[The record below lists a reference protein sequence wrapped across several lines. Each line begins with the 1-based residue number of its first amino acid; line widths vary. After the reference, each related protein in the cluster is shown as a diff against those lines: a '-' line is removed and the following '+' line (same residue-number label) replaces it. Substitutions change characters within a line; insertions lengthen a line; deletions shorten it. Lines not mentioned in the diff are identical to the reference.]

1 MKKFF
6 LFLFFFF
13 GALGGAAQIETLSS
27 IGSTP
32 ITSPLSEGRYVIK
45 TQGQGDTPPNAY
57 LCASA
62 TGAASAET
70 AYTTGSYGMRFVWI
84 FTQDGD
90 TWKITN
96 AKTNKQ
102 LTFESTDDNGSI
114 TLTDAGTSITLDVSG
129 TAVGLKNS
137 SDQYIDAG
145 ASGTSL
151 CTWSGGVSGSR
162 TMYIYEADV
171 TMEIIY
177 NYKYNGTQIGSQ
189 MFNLAVGDS

>member
-6 LFLFFFF
+6 LFLCALC
-13 GALGGAAQIETLSS
+13 GALGGAAQIETLSG
-27 IGSTP
+27 IGSDA
-32 ITSPLSEGRYVIK
+32 ITAPLSGCQYVIK
-45 TQGQGDTPPNAY
+45 TQGQGGQTAY

-62 TGAASAET
+62 SGAASAET
-70 AYTTGSYGMRFVWI
+70 AYTTGSGGMRFVWL
-84 FTQDGD
+84 FTQDGE

-102 LTFESTDDNGSI
+102 LTFESTGNNGSI

-151 CTWSGGVSGSR
+151 CT
-162 TMYIYEADV
+162 
-171 TMEIIY
+171 
-177 NYKYNGTQIGSQ
+177 
-189 MFNLAVGDS
+189 